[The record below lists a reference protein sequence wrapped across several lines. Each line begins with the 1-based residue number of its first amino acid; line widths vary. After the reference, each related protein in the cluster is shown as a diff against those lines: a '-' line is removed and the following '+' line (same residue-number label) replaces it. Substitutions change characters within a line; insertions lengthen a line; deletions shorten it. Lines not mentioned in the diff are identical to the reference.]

1 MKTFV
6 WLNKKNKINITIHL
20 GLSTINPPPGGF
32 IILYLKTFQH
42 NPANNPFPQTKS
54 TTSNNFTTFDKRIIE
69 AFVVSFKVID
79 KNILKDN
86 SYEKN

>member
-6 WLNKKNKINITIHL
+6 WLNKKNKIKITIHL

-42 NPANNPFPQTKS
+42 NPENNPFPQTKS

-69 AFVVSFKVID
+69 VFHGLIIWVLIH
-79 KNILKDN
+79 NTQ
-86 SYEKN
+86 